1 MILESCME
9 LKDKEIRSKQVKKED
24 HKDKE
29 NKEKPAV
36 ERRDGKSDC
45 NRKLHEA
52 EKKDKDKDKEIR
64 SVQMKKEIMNITR
77 TKRDLWLQ
85 EEMVKVIILES
96 CMKLKEKI
104 KLKR

>member
-1 MILESCME
+1 M
-9 LKDKEIRSKQVKKED
+9 KKGD

-64 SVQMKKEIMNITR
+64 SEQMKKEIMNITR